1 MSPCRIVLIED
12 DDDLRLI
19 ASMSLETIGG
29 HEVLALES
37 GARAVAEAANFIPD
51 LLILD
56 VSMPLMDGPQTLVA
70 LRQQTALRDVPA
82 VFLTAHT
89 QARQVAHYRSLGAVD
104 VIAKPFDPAQL
115 CSRVQAVLDLPPA
128 ALVEA
133 ELNWAPPEA
142 GGLREARPTALMVED
157 DPGVRYLL
165 SFILQQQGWRV
176 LEAHDGPQA
185 LEAIRHGVVTDVV
198 LMDIMLPGIDGL
210 ELLVLLRAEGR
221 WRGVPV
227 MMLTAKGDETSITRA
242 LAAGASDYL
251 GKPFDPAD
259 LVARLQRLRP
269 LSAAGA

>member
-1 MSPCRIVLIED
+1 MSPRRIVLVED

-19 ASMSLETIGG
+19 AALSLEAMGG
-29 HEVLALES
+29 HKVLACES
-37 GARAVAEAANFIPD
+37 GARAVAEAADFIPD

-56 VSMPLMDGPQTLVA
+56 VSMLVMDGPQTLAA
-70 LRQQTALRDVPA
+70 LRQQPALRDVPA

-89 QARQVAHYRSLGAVD
+89 QGKQVAHYRSLGAVD

-115 CSRVQAVLDLPPA
+115 CSRVQAVLDLSPTA
-128 ALVEA
+128 Q
-133 ELNWAPPEA
+133 PETQ
-142 GGLREARPTALMVED
+142 PTALVVED

-165 SFILQQQGWRV
+165 GFILQQQGWRV
-176 LEAHDGPQA
+176 LEADDGPRA
-185 LEAIRHGVVTDVV
+185 LEAIKQGEVTDVV

-210 ELLVLLRAEGR
+210 KLLVVLRAEER

-227 MMLTAKGDETSITRA
+227 MMLTAKGDETSITHA

-259 LVARLQRLRP
+259 LVARLQRLRR
-269 LSAAGA
+269 LSAGGS